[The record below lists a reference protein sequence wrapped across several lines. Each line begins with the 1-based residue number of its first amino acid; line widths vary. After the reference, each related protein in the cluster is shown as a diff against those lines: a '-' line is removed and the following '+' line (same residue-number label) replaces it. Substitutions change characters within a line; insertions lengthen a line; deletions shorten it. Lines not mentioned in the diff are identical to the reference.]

1 MICGAANL
9 DPKYEQGM
17 NDFGIQIINGYG
29 MTECS
34 PAVTVN
40 TPYCFKF
47 GSCGKAIP
55 CCEIKIVDPDEFG
68 VGELYVKGDNVMV
81 GYYNDPEATKEVF
94 DGEWLKTGDDCRID
108 EDGFLF
114 YVGRKKNL
122 IVLTNGK
129 NVSPEEIE
137 DKLICIDY
145 VKEVLVYQEDDRIT
159 AEFFLDEEEYPDAR
173 ERLKTDVRKINDT
186 MPVFKRVTKTKIRD
200 DEFPKTTTMKI
211 VRKNMNK

>member
-1 MICGAANL
+1 
-9 DPKYEQGM
+9 
-17 NDFGIQIINGYG
+17 
-29 MTECS
+29 
-34 PAVTVN
+34 
-40 TPYCFKF
+40 
-47 GSCGKAIP
+47 
-55 CCEIKIVDPDEFG
+55 
-68 VGELYVKGDNVMV
+68 
-81 GYYNDPEATKEVF
+81 
-94 DGEWLKTGDDCRID
+94 
-108 EDGFLF
+108 
-114 YVGRKKNL
+114 
-122 IVLTNGK
+122 
-129 NVSPEEIE
+129 